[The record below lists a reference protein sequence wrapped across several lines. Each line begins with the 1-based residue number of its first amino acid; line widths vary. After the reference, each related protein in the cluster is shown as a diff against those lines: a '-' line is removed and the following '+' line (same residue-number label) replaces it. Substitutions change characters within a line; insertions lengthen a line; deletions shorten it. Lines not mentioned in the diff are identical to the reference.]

1 MFFQISIRMER
12 ENNYKE
18 FKLVYDI
25 DVVLKFGVGSEYGR
39 EQKEEVRR
47 KKYGIVLRKYKSEV
61 QLWILKIGKNK
72 EMKK

>member
-1 MFFQISIRMER
+1 MER

-39 EQKEEVRR
+39 E
-47 KKYGIVLRKYKSEV
+47 
-61 QLWILKIGKNK
+61 
-72 EMKK
+72 